1 MRCHTPNEGARLH
14 SEPEKVGIQIYLK
27 DGRGF
32 EYEGRANN
40 FVIKTSNRVRITLA
54 MVRTS
59 EGRRVM
65 VAVWSGSLSHTHT
78 HSFLAAHAATL
89 HTHTNHA
96 EGISSSQA
104 LSAKGTTMTCCQT
117 TEKLP
122 LAKAKGK

>member
-1 MRCHTPNEGARLH
+1 MH

-78 HSFLAAHAATL
+78 HFPRCSRGHPT
-89 HTHTNHA
+89 HTHKSRGGDFLIASAQRKRDNDNM
-96 EGISSSQA
+96 
-104 LSAKGTTMTCCQT
+104 LSNN
-117 TEKLP
+117 
-122 LAKAKGK
+122 